1 MIPALSLALSHLC
14 STAPPS
20 PICQLL
26 VVLVVREG
34 RDGGR
39 KPSRGYRGPEG
50 ELGSYTN
57 SSHSLPFPV
66 LNQLEARNTHET

>member
-1 MIPALSLALSHLC
+1 MGGGGGVIPALSLALSHFC

-26 VVLVVREG
+26 VVLGVREG

-39 KPSRGYRGPEG
+39 KPSGGYRGPEG
-50 ELGSYTN
+50 ELAPTQILATP
-57 SSHSLPFPV
+57 SLS
-66 LNQLEARNTHET
+66 LHLTS